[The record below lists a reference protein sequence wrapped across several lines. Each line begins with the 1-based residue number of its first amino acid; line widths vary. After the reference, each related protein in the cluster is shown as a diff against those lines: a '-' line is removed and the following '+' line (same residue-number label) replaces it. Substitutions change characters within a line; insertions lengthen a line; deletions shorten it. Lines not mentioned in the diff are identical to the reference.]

1 MINRRNL
8 LKIAGTTL
16 PVILTSGASANTTA
30 GFVGAMSRESK
41 TTEGYV
47 PVLGGRLKYLMVG
60 EGETLVLLH
69 KLGGRIQ
76 EWRRMLPALAAHYRV
91 IVLDLAGHGQSEMQG
106 EPPFV
111 VSQEAMAAQVMDA
124 LDALEARLPYRF
136 VGSSLGG
143 CTALVCAA
151 LWPERVAGV
160 VSLGTA
166 LGGSVSR
173 DELEAAAAKGIADGQ
188 FDADENPLPRP
199 LEYGRRV
206 FGLEDDR
213 IAEEQNESRAQAGRW
228 IAPTSRG
235 VGRID
240 YLALLP
246 QVTAPVL
253 LAWGKRGSYGRYI
266 EAALPLLAHGQ
277 AKEIQNS
284 GSFPHEEVAD
294 ITSQLVIAFFEDT
307 R

>member
-1 MINRRNL
+1 LIKRRTL
-8 LKIAGTTL
+8 LSVASAAIPA
-16 PVILTSGASANTTA
+16 ILTSRSLANTIA
-30 GFVGAMSRESK
+30 GPEGGEPLV

-106 EPPFV
+106 APPFV
-111 VSQEAMAAQVMDA
+111 VSQESMAAQVMNA
-124 LDALEARLPYRF
+124 LDTLEVSLPYRF

-143 CTALVCAA
+143 CTAIVCAA

-173 DELEAAAAKGIADGQ
+173 DELNASVAESIAMGQ
-188 FDADENPLPRP
+188 FDEEENPLPRP
-199 LEYGRRV
+199 VEYGRRV
-206 FGLEDDR
+206 FGLRDDE
-213 IAEEQNESRAQAGRW
+213 IADEQNDSRAQAGRW
-228 IAPTSRG
+228 ISPASRG

-253 LAWGKRGSYGRYI
+253 LAWGQRGSYGRYV
-266 EAALPLLAHGQ
+266 EAALPLLVRGQ
-277 AKEIQNS
+277 AKEIEDS
-284 GSFPHEEVAD
+284 GSFPHEEAAD
-294 ITSQLVIAFFEDT
+294 TTSQLVIAFFADAS
-307 R
+307 